1 MTGPAHPVRLGGE
14 GPSAGA
20 DPLRLQVLGPLRL
33 WRGRVELDAGPRQQ
47 AQLLALLLAR
57 VGHPVS
63 TRQLIDLIWA
73 DNAPA
78 SALNVIQ
85 KYIGALR
92 RVLEPAVP
100 ARAAGTYLH
109 LRGNA
114 YVFSA
119 GSGTLDLV
127 NFRELLGAAQTALAQ
142 QGRKV
147 ALDHYVKA
155 LGLWRGPAGDGLS
168 FGSAAMSILAA
179 LDDEFVLR
187 RGVPTPPGVVPSVH
201 RA

>member
-1 MTGPAHPVRLGGE
+1 MVLPNSPNRALAGSSSDTGSV
-14 GPSAGA
+14 
-20 DPLRLQVLGPLRL
+20 RLQVLGPLRV
-33 WRGRVELDAGPRQQ
+33 WRDGAELNVGPRQQ
-47 AQLLALLLAR
+47 AQLLVLLLAR
-57 VGHPVS
+57 VGHPIS
-63 TRQLIDLIWA
+63 TRELIDLIWA
-73 DNAPA
+73 DNAPV

-100 ARAAGTYLH
+100 ARATGTYLH

-119 GSGTLDLV
+119 GFDTLDLV
-127 NFRELLGAAQTALAQ
+127 AFRKLLEAAQAALAQ
-142 QGRKV
+142 RAREV

-168 FGSAAMSILAA
+168 FGS
-179 LDDEFVLR
+179 
-187 RGVPTPPGVVPSVH
+187 
-201 RA
+201 